1 MKRWIQIV
9 VSALVFGLLAGGV
22 MVGLNV
28 AADGM
33 INSAGQAA
41 IQESQAVQDV
51 PEETEAPT
59 REAAEETE
67 KSSDST
73 ATKSTVL
80 DVSDIVEEAMPQVVS
95 ITNTM
100 LITQR
105 GYSSIFDYFYGG
117 GGQTYQYEVP
127 ASGSGIIVQENDN
140 ELMIVTNNHVVAD
153 SSELQVTFIDGTT
166 VDAEIN
172 GTDSNMDVAVITVNK
187 ADIPEETLKAIKVAK
202 LHTDED
208 LKVGQ
213 GVIAIGNALGYGQS
227 VTVGYISALDR
238 TIQTEEGSNEGLI
251 QVDAAINPGN
261 SGGALINMDGEV
273 IGINVAKYA
282 DTEVE
287 GIGYSIPIYKA
298 MTVINNL
305 SKEKIPE
312 AEQGSLGV
320 YITSV
325 SDSASQLYG
334 MPEGALITGF
344 SDEEMEG
351 YEDVELTPSAAK
363 DAGLRKN
370 DIITGIEGQ
379 KISSADELQSLVKYY
394 AAGDTVTITY
404 QRITDGEWQ
413 ESSAEVKLNAKAA
426 SQAADQGSNGS
437 GNSGSPDLGVP
448 DNGLSGNGS
457 ENGSKNG
464 SDSGEG
470 SGTEGSQ
477 DGGAGSDNG
486 GSQPEEGNDQ
496 ENGDGSEDA
505 EGSTG
510 DPLYDLFRQFLD
522 QYGN

>member
-1 MKRWIQIV
+1 
-9 VSALVFGLLAGGV
+9 
-22 MVGLNV
+22 MVGLNA
-28 AADGM
+28 AADSM
-33 INSAGQAA
+33 MSSAPQAQ
-41 IQESQAVQDV
+41 IQESQAGTD
-51 PEETEAPT
+51 ENKETEAPSDT
-59 REAAEETE
+59 GEKTE
-67 KSSDST
+67 QESTDKSST
-73 ATKSTVL
+73 ATKSAVL
-80 DVSDIVEEAMPQVVS
+80 DVSGIVEEAMPQVVS

-127 ASGSGIIVQENDN
+127 ASGSGIIVQENDD

-187 ADIPEETLKAIKVAK
+187 ADIPEETLDAIKVAR
-202 LHTDED
+202 LHTDDD

-261 SGGALINMDGEV
+261 SGGALLNMDGEV

-282 DTEVE
+282 DTNVE

-305 SKEKIPE
+305 SKDKIPE
-312 AEQGSLGV
+312 SEQGSLGV

-325 SDSASQLYG
+325 SESATQLYG

-344 SDEEMEG
+344 SDEEMKG
-351 YEDVELTPSAAK
+351 YEDAELTPSAAK
-363 DAGLRKN
+363 DAGLKKN

-394 AAGDTVTITY
+394 SAGETVSITY
-404 QRITDGEWQ
+404 QRIIDGEWQ
-413 ESSAEVKLNAKAA
+413 ESSVDVRLNARAA
-426 SQAADQGSNGS
+426 SQAAGAEDS
-437 GNSGSPDLGVP
+437 GNGAQDEGGSPDIGVP
-448 DNGLSGNGS
+448 DNGLSGEGDASQGS
-457 ENGSKNG
+457 R
-464 SDSGEG
+464 
-470 SGTEGSQ
+470 EGSQ
-477 DGGAGSDNG
+477 DGGSGNNGTENG
-486 GSQPEEGNDQ
+486 GSGNDGSQ
-496 ENGDGSEDA
+496 ADGGNDGSGNG
-505 EGSTG
+505 EGSEG
-510 DPLYDLFRQFLD
+510 GSSDDIYDLFREFLN
-522 QYGN
+522 QYEN